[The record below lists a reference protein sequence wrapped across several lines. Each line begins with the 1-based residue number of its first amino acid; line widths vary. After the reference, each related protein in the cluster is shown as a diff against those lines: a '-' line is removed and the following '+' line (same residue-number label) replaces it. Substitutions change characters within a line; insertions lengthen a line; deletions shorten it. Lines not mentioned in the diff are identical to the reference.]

1 MNLSGTWRNGPSAT
15 DPEEAVNATLNKVDF
30 SDAPGRPHGMRKS
43 QTRVCP
49 FRFVV
54 RTTSTGLLVER
65 GHVLLGRRTSRLR
78 FAGMWDAFGGHLE
91 PGETPGDAL
100 RRELREELGIE
111 VTLAEFVR
119 IYEDVDPT
127 SGETFRHHLFVVRG
141 WDGDPGIANEEH
153 SEIRW
158 FRPEEVPELNLT
170 PSLKQAIVTLV
181 ATKA

>member
-1 MNLSGTWRNGPSAT
+1 M
-15 DPEEAVNATLNKVDF
+15 
-30 SDAPGRPHGMRKS
+30 RPF
-43 QTRVCP
+43 P
-49 FRFVV
+49 YVV
-54 RTTSTGLLVER
+54 RITSTALLVDR
-65 GHVLLGRRTSRLR
+65 GRILLGRRTSRVR

-91 PGETPGDAL
+91 RGETPGQAL

-127 SGETFRHHLFVVRG
+127 SGETFQHHLFVVRG

-158 FRPEEVPELNLT
+158 FRPEETAELNLM
-170 PSLKQAIVTLV
+170 PSIKQAIATAV
-181 ATKA
+181 AEKA